1 MSNSNI
7 NFKTYSVCVCVFFLC
22 VSTGCNARII
32 PEEKGQ
38 WEVMVEQFNNY
49 FTEVN
54 LKAGEVVKDIKSSQI
69 SRELE

>member
-1 MSNSNI
+1 M
-7 NFKTYSVCVCVFFLC
+7 CVC

-32 PEEKGQ
+32 IPEEVSQ
-38 WEVMVEQFNNY
+38 WEVMVDQFNNY
-49 FTEVN
+49 FTDLN